1 MWLSG
6 NHRLTI
12 VSIIVITGIAGALLM
27 STKNSQDALW
37 ASKQSGDFGTPQE
50 AFDAASDVVR
60 RYFSANEFGTFVI
73 DSGFQSTLV
82 SKSKM
87 WIVKGYAS
95 CPEKDKV
102 YEWTVIVNYDHMQKW
117 EVLAKTVVPMSS
129 RIEN

>member
-12 VSIIVITGIAGALLM
+12 VAIIVITGISGALLV
-27 STKNSQDALW
+27 STKNSQDPLRP
-37 ASKQSGDFGTPQE
+37 SKQSGDFGTPQE
-50 AFDAASDVVR
+50 AFDAACDVVR
-60 RYFSANEFGTFVI
+60 RYLSDNELGTFVI

-102 YEWTVIVNYDHMQKW
+102 YEWT
-117 EVLAKTVVPMSS
+117 
-129 RIEN
+129 